1 MCRGRRRSKAGQER
15 AANPALRPK
24 EARVVSDLGK
34 TMFLEDSPGSGVRCG
49 LTGEIVKWGGH
60 FCSSSGTRSNRGS
73 GEKCWGPEAR
83 AGGVEGQSKSTV
95 WGSEGS
101 GALGQLGWEQELGIF
116 RDRKVAKKACP
127 RACWTR
133 RMAVCRAGRLELE

>member
-1 MCRGRRRSKAGQER
+1 M
-15 AANPALRPK
+15 
-24 EARVVSDLGK
+24 VSDLGK
-34 TMFLEDSPGSGVRCG
+34 TVFLEDSPGSGVRCG

-60 FCSSSGTRSNRGS
+60 FCSSSGTRGNGGS
-73 GEKCWGPEAR
+73 GEKCWVPEAR
-83 AGGVEGQSKSTV
+83 AGAAVGQSKSTV

-127 RACWTR
+127 RARWTR
-133 RMAVCRAGRLELE
+133 WMAVCREGRLELE